1 MLQYQSSL
9 ANRPPPAQALAQQ
22 AQQALAQSAYQGQN
36 HQDVFRGMGQ
46 MQAVDMQRYAQ
57 QQEDQYK
64 AQQQEAQRGLALAG
78 LRMQAEGQQNQTNL
92 TTSRLQMLLN
102 NLL

>member
-1 MLQYQSSL
+1 MLTYQTSL
-9 ANRPPPAQALAQQ
+9 QNAPPPAAALAQQ
-22 AQQALAQSAYQGQN
+22 AQQAFAQSPYQGQN

-57 QQEDQYK
+57 QQEDDY
-64 AQQQEAQRGLALAG
+64 AMRQQEAQQGLALSG
-78 LRMQAEGQQNQTNL
+78 LGMMAQGQQNQSNL
-92 TTSRLQMLLN
+92 GTSRVQMLLS

>member
-1 MLQYQSSL
+1 MLQYNSGL
-9 ANRPPPAQALAQQ
+9 NYRPPNAQALAQQ
-22 AQQALAQSAYQGQN
+22 AQQALAQSPYQGQN

-57 QQEDQYK
+57 QQEDQYT

-78 LRMQAEGQQNQTNL
+78 LNMQAQGQQNQTNL
-92 TTSRLQMLLN
+92 TTGRMQMLLN

>member
-1 MLQYQSSL
+1 MLRYQSSL
-9 ANRPPPAQALAQQ
+9 ANRAPRASDIALQ
-22 AQQALAQSAYQGQN
+22 AQPALAQSPYQGQN

-46 MQAVDMQRYAQ
+46 MQAVDLTRYAQ